1 MADSFPPAP
10 GQSEGSFPQGHEL
23 PSDAPFQSAETLLFR
38 RYRVIRE
45 LGRGGMG
52 VVLLAHDTA
61 LDIPVAMKLIPDQIV
76 PDTGAINDLR
86 QEVLRGMA
94 LMHPGIVR
102 SHTFE
107 QDESGAAIVME
118 YVDGW
123 TLGDLK
129 EHQPQRCFDHDQ
141 ILPWLA
147 PLCEALDYAN
157 REARIVHRDLKPRN
171 IMLTQDGRIK
181 VADFGISAALT
192 DTYSRSTGEGP
203 SSGTPPYMS
212 PQQARGYKPSVTDDI
227 YSLGATIYDLLTSK
241 PPFFRGT
248 PHVILNQV
256 LQETAPTMQDRRHEL
271 QIHDRRPIPRT
282 WEWTIAACLSKDPAQ
297 RPQSALELLHRLS
310 NPAAAVAAM
319 QRNTGIPPSPT
330 LAKKTNSGWVPWIV
344 GSVTLGILVTA
355 LRFGLGGTQTWVP
368 QRPVSTSPHPDPAPA
383 PIPSPAPAPAS
394 GEWTLRQIDGRD
406 YVSFEDVGAFYGLG
420 KPTRLDDRNFE
431 LKGGSRTLKGRL
443 SSRELFI
450 NGIKF
455 ILSYEIRPGDGNP
468 YLSRMDLSSLLDPVL
483 RPAQIKGVQA
493 VKTIVLDPAAG
504 GHENG
509 VASPYGYE
517 KTFTLDVA
525 QRAQKLFAE
534 QGYRVVLTR
543 STDTDVA
550 LADRL
555 KLANLQANAILISL
569 GMGFSAQE
577 NDTGIETRVLA
588 RRGTDS
594 TVLDVAPVPADL
606 VQPGNAQDAQNIAL
620 ATAVHASVVM
630 RSKLYD
636 GGVNR
641 VRPAL
646 LCQATIPAIQL
657 QVGFASNSAD
667 AKSITDPAYRQTLA
681 AALVTAVT
689 NYRRATDP
697 APHPAST
704 ATPRKNP

>member
-1 MADSFPPAP
+1 MAESFPPEP
-10 GQSEGSFPQGHEL
+10 GQSEGSFPQGHE
-23 PSDAPFQSAETLLFR
+23 PREDAPAQDASTLLFR

-212 PQQARGYKPSVTDDI
+212 PQQARGYKPSITDDI
-227 YSLGATIYDLLTSK
+227 YGLGATIYDLLTSK

-256 LQETAPTMQDRRHEL
+256 LQETAPPMHDRRHEL

-297 RPQSALELLHRLS
+297 RPQSALALLHRLT
-310 NPAAAVAAM
+310 NPAAAIAM
-319 QRNTGIPPSPT
+319 QTRTSTPAPQSI
-330 LAKKTNSGWVPWIV
+330 AKTSSRGWVPWVV
-344 GSVTLGILVTA
+344 GSVTIGILAGA
-355 LRFGLGGTQTWVP
+355 LRFGLGGTQGWVA
-368 QRPVSTSPHPDPAPA
+368 QRPLSTTPRPSPKAV
-383 PIPSPAPAPAS
+383 SPAPATASPSPRPAS
-394 GEWTLRQIDGRD
+394 PTPFQRPSLIP
-406 YVSFEDVGAFYGLG
+406 YAKPVPG
-420 KPTRLDDRNFE
+420 KPGFVRSPYSDDTNSQS
-431 LKGGSRTLKGRL
+431 GGYIDVRGMA
-443 SSRELFI
+443 
-450 NGIKF
+450 
-455 ILSYEIRPGDGNP
+455 PGTKVV
-468 YLSRMDLSSLLDPVL
+468 DPFT
-483 RPAQIKGVQA
+483 QA
-493 VKTIVLDPAAG
+493 VFLIPYQGAGPLPSPAAP
-504 GHENG
+504 
-509 VASPYGYE
+509 SP
-517 KTFTLDVA
+517 
-525 QRAQKLFAE
+525 
-534 QGYRVVLTR
+534 
-543 STDTDVA
+543 
-550 LADRL
+550 
-555 KLANLQANAILISL
+555 
-569 GMGFSAQE
+569 
-577 NDTGIETRVLA
+577 
-588 RRGTDS
+588 
-594 TVLDVAPVPADL
+594 P
-606 VQPGNAQDAQNIAL
+606 
-620 ATAVHASVVM
+620 
-630 RSKLYD
+630 
-636 GGVNR
+636 
-641 VRPAL
+641 
-646 LCQATIPAIQL
+646 
-657 QVGFASNSAD
+657 
-667 AKSITDPAYRQTLA
+667 
-681 AALVTAVT
+681 
-689 NYRRATDP
+689 
-697 APHPAST
+697 
-704 ATPRKNP
+704 PR